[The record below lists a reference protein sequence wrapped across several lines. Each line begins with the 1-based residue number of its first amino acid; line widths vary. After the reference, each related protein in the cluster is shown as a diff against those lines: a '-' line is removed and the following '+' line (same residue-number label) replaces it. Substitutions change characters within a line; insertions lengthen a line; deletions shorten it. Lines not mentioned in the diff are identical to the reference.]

1 MLHGKLLTVCDM
13 KPENI
18 FSDET
23 SLTCCLIMA
32 VLYVS
37 RRKAIMFYRCFI
49 FFFIENVISKVK
61 GY

>member
-1 MLHGKLLTVCDM
+1 M